1 MRLDDNQ
8 LKQLAQRA
16 KSGQMTSEDCR
27 LLQALI
33 KSHTKLVNLLK
44 DPDTSRQDLYEYLPS
59 DENDTPTEGV
69 AGDRSDSLPEAR
81 EE

>member
-8 LKQLAQRA
+8 LRRLAQQA
-16 KSGQMTSEDCR
+16 KSRQMTSEDCR

-44 DPDTSRQDLYEYLPS
+44 DPDTTRQDLYEYLPS
-59 DENDTPTEGV
+59 DENDTTIAGV
-69 AGDRSDSLPEAR
+69 ASDRGDSLPESR

>member
-1 MRLDDNQ
+1 MGLDDKQ
-8 LKQLAQRA
+8 LKQLDQRA

-33 KSHTKLVNLLK
+33 KSHPKLVNLLK
-44 DPDTSRQDLYEYLPS
+44 DSDTSLEDLYEYLPS
-59 DENDTPTEGV
+59 DENDTTTDGV
-69 AGDRSDSLPEAR
+69 TGDRSNWLPECR